1 MLGISSAY
9 YDTLKFLHVVAAI
22 VWVGGGIYAQ
32 VLGTR
37 ALNEGDPS
45 RLATTAKAIGDLGKR
60 LVTPAAVATLVFGVW
75 LVAVSALNFTDTW
88 VVLGLV
94 GIAITIVTGAGFLGP
109 ESERLGKAVGER
121 GPSDPEIGQ
130 RISRILVI
138 SRIDLV
144 VLLLVVADMVFKPG
158 A

>member
-1 MLGISSAY
+1 MLGISSTY
-9 YDTLKFLHVVAAI
+9 YDTLKFLHVLAAI
-22 VWVGGGIYAQ
+22 AWVGGGIYAQ

-37 ALNEGDPS
+37 ALREGDPA
-45 RLATTAKAIGDLGKR
+45 RLAATAGAVGDLGKR
-60 LVTPAAVATLVFGVW
+60 LITPAAVATLVFGVW

-88 VVLGLV
+88 IVIGLV
-94 GIAITIVTGAGFLGP
+94 GIAVTIVPGAGCLGP
-109 ESERLGKAVGER
+109 ESERLGKAVSER
-121 GPSDPEIGQ
+121 GPSDPEVGR
-130 RISRILVI
+130 RIRRILVI